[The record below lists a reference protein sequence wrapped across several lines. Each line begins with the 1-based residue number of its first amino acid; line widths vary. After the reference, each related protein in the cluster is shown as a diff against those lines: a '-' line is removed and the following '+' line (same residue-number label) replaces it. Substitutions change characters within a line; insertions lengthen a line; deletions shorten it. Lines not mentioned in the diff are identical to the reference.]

1 MNAAITAGVQDVT
14 IMVGS
19 ISSVT
24 GESALTG
31 VYKAFDANGEDLD
44 KERMAIAQQELET
57 TSDISQNLDENQTMK
72 LDQAVVD
79 IKRELAEL
87 NEQFDGLPAR
97 EEIEQIINE
106 ALANNNLEDRVSQDQ
121 VNQLIVLFENYQ
133 QTGAIDSQEVK
144 EQLENLTNDLQDR
157 LGEAWQQAE
166 DSGLA
171 DQISQFFRNIWNV
184 LVGLFNE

>member
-1 MNAAITAGVQDVT
+1 YMNAAIKAGVQDVT

-79 IKRELAEL
+79 IKRE
-87 NEQFDGLPAR
+87 
-97 EEIEQIINE
+97 
-106 ALANNNLEDRVSQDQ
+106 
-121 VNQLIVLFENYQ
+121 
-133 QTGAIDSQEVK
+133 
-144 EQLENLTNDLQDR
+144 
-157 LGEAWQQAE
+157 
-166 DSGLA
+166 
-171 DQISQFFRNIWNV
+171 
-184 LVGLFNE
+184 

>member
-1 MNAAITAGVQDVT
+1 KDEGSGVNVVVETPENLTKITEEQYMNAAITAGVQDVT

-72 LDQAVVD
+72 LDQAVV
-79 IKRELAEL
+79 
-87 NEQFDGLPAR
+87 
-97 EEIEQIINE
+97 
-106 ALANNNLEDRVSQDQ
+106 
-121 VNQLIVLFENYQ
+121 
-133 QTGAIDSQEVK
+133 
-144 EQLENLTNDLQDR
+144 
-157 LGEAWQQAE
+157 
-166 DSGLA
+166 
-171 DQISQFFRNIWNV
+171 
-184 LVGLFNE
+184 